1 VSDPVNPFAPP
12 EADDPRAFTVGGGRF
27 RVQGNTLIVERD
39 GTLPALCIF
48 SGEPTLGQRER
59 RRLAWAPPWTAVFV
73 ISPLLYLVV
82 YLIVRKRAWLDYA
95 LSERARARRRSGL
108 YTLFGGIAAA
118 VALGF
123 IGGFADMP
131 LLIVFAPL
139 VFLVV
144 LVFGMI
150 KGRVLQVIRIDQT
163 HVHLKL
169 RPEAAQAFAR
179 AP

>member
-1 VSDPVNPFAPP
+1 MNPFAPP
-12 EADDPRAFTVGGGRF
+12 EADDPRALTSGGGRF

-39 GTLPALCIF
+39 ATLPALCIF
-48 SGEPTLGQRER
+48 TGEPTLGQRER

-73 ISPLLYLVV
+73 ISPLLYLIV

-95 LSERARARRRSGL
+95 LSERARARRRTGL
-108 YTLFGGIAAA
+108 RTLFGGIVAAI
-118 VALGF
+118 ALGF
-123 IGGFADMP
+123 VGGYAGVP
-131 LLIVFAPL
+131 LLIVFSPF
-139 VFLVV
+139 VFLIV
-144 LVFGMI
+144 LVVGMVY
-150 KGRVLQVIRIDQT
+150 GRVLQVTRIDQA